1 MTQLLKSI
9 LWACALCVAAFPARA
24 EPDCEFWGGA
34 AKNWRRVSAEQVA
47 SCLNAG
53 RDPNVNDGLPVWL
66 AAGTVR
72 DGGVLPLLL
81 DAGGTPHA
89 THKKRSALHHAAKS
103 MREDAPIRVAYL
115 LEAGADPKVDT
126 VSLPWIALEG
136 QAQSIL
142 MLVQA
147 GANPFERLP
156 GGTTAL
162 HMAAKYN
169 YPEVTQTLLEL
180 GLSVSARSNG
190 GFEESG
196 VTPLHVA
203 ASHVNQSV
211 AEVLLEAGADANAET
226 DKGQTPLHHLVRQDV
241 RRDERAAKM
250 VGLFVAEGAD
260 VNSAVNMG
268 FTALHFAASLRLPL
282 VTEALLAEGAD
293 GSIKDAQGN
302 PPWHYVEGLVKAGGL
317 PPNVQRVWWHLH
329 DSQF

>member
-1 MTQLLKSI
+1 MTRFMNSF
-9 LWACALCVAAFPARA
+9 LWACALCLAAFTARA
-24 EPDCEFWGGA
+24 EPDCEFWSEA
-34 AKNWRRVSAEQVA
+34 ASKWRRVSAEQVA

-72 DGGVLPLLL
+72 DSGVLPLLL

-89 THKKRSALHHAAKS
+89 VHEKRSALHRAARS
-103 MREDAPIRVAYL
+103 MRKDAPIRVAHL
-115 LEAGADPKVDT
+115 LEAGADPTVDT

-142 MLVQA
+142 MLVEA

-180 GLSVSARSNG
+180 GLSVSARSDG
-190 GFEESG
+190 GYEESG

-203 ASHVNQSV
+203 ASNLNQPV
-211 AEVLLEAGADANAET
+211 ADVLLEAGADPNAKT
-226 DKGQTPLHHLVRQDV
+226 DKGQTPLHHLVRQEPG
-241 RRDERAAKM
+241 RDERAAKM
-250 VGLFVAEGAD
+250 VGLLVAAGAN
-260 VNSAVNMG
+260 VNSAVDMG
-268 FTALHFAASLRLPL
+268 FTALHFSASLRLPL

-302 PPWHYVEGLVKAGGL
+302 LPWHYVEDLVRLQDL
-317 PPNVQRVWWHLH
+317 PSNERQIWWRLH
-329 DSQF
+329 DAQF